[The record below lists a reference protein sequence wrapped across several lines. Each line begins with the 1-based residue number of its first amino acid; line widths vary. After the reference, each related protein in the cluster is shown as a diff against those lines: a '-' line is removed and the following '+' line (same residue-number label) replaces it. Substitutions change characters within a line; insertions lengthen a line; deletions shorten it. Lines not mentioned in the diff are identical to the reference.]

1 MDAKPDAPLAL
12 PNYITDGMLPHE
24 YEPMRAARRL
34 AHSALASYISQ
45 LAGYYDRQGLAMT
58 AAQIRLEIF
67 HSFQSMD
74 YDAALSG
81 LDLFRNRYDQFE
93 IYTETLDRLEERI
106 YTMRW
111 YDMPYWFPY
120 GIDE

>member
-24 YEPMRAARRL
+24 YEPMRAPRRFF
-34 AHSALASYISQ
+34 HSGLASYISQ
-45 LAGYYDRQGLAMT
+45 LAGYYEAQGLAMT
-58 AAQIRLEIF
+58 ATHIRREILEQ
-67 HSFQSMD
+67 FQSLD

-81 LDLFRNRYDQFE
+81 LDMFRNRYDQFE
-93 IYTETLDRLEERI
+93 LYAEFLDNVAELITR
-106 YTMRW
+106 MRW

-120 GIDE
+120 GIDQ